1 MGQQQKTFLRN
12 LDISCIS
19 FINCSLDYAEMELNV
34 TKTPWTKLE
43 FKEKNDL

>member
-1 MGQQQKTFLRN
+1 MGGATTKKRSYVIWIFPA
-12 LDISCIS
+12 